1 MAINKVEYGG
11 NTLIDI
17 TDTTAT
23 PESVESGK
31 VFYQADG
38 TRALGTGASD
48 TGWVNLTSSTGT
60 WTYLRYRVIG
70 KMIYVEGYASS
81 LKYSGSST
89 TIVSSANGIPS
100 AYRPT
105 GANHYCLGCL
115 GGSRIA
121 RFVISTDGSIV
132 LDWSINV
139 NNGATYTTA
148 TWHSFSTSYLI
159 N

>member
-1 MAINKVEYGG
+1 MAINKVNYGG

-70 KMIYVEGYASS
+70 KMVYIEGHASS
-81 LKYSGSST
+81 LKFSGSAT
-89 TIVSSANGIPS
+89 TIVNSTNAIPS
-100 AYRPT
+100 AYRPSNIKY
-105 GANHYCLGCL
+105 AISSV

-121 RFVISTDGSIV
+121 RFWVATEGTIG
-132 LDWSINV
+132 LDWTINV
-139 NNGATYTTA
+139 SNGSNYTTA
-148 TWHSFSTSYLI
+148 IWQQFNIVYLI
-159 N
+159 D